1 MTSRRASHGLLGALS
16 AFLLLTAGGAAQA
29 PRDTSGGVIRVPVGT
44 ASISGVVVSA
54 ESGRPLRKA
63 RLLLNGQSRNAA
75 ASREDVATGDG
86 LSRAALT
93 DDQGQFTFDG
103 LPAGQF
109 TIEASR
115 DQYLPSSY
123 GQKKPGRPGTT
134 IDLGAAQHLQISIPL
149 TRGGVITGTV
159 VDELGEPLMNAR
171 VRAMRF
177 LLVNGFRRLRSASE
191 ARTDDRGVYRIFGLE
206 PGEYLLS
213 GTQPVSADGGEE
225 MQLAM
230 EELLTSLRTAAA
242 ARGSNLSSIAVPVPA
257 RATGAAQT
265 PFAPTFYPGVTSPGS
280 ASRLTV
286 EGGVER
292 SGVDIRLL
300 PIRTGTITGVV
311 SGAPDSNTR
320 VQVLLQNTDA
330 SAEPTTMTTNASA
343 TGEFVLPGVQ
353 PGSYMVYAQTLP
365 GQPQPVMVNGQ
376 RIVTPSGGDVRT
388 TNFARL
394 HGRTPVIV
402 EGERPSAIVITL
414 MPGRPIAGHVT
425 YDLRQPPTR
434 GTSTTISIAPIP
446 QNPQLPA
453 FNTSPQT
460 DVDSDGNFTLP
471 GIRPGRYILRASGPG
486 LLKSVMWS
494 GQDTLDVGLEVTAD
508 TDVSGVELT
517 MTDRPSTLSGTIT
530 TADGKPATDT
540 TIVVAPTNS
549 GLWRNGSRR
558 IATTRPTTD
567 GRYVIRGLP
576 AGEYYLAAVTD
587 VEAGEQFD
595 PEFLRAL
602 VGAAVTV
609 TMTDGGT
616 TTQGLRVGR

>member
-1 MTSRRASHGLLGALS
+1 MTPGRASHGLLGTLS
-16 AFLLLTAGGAAQA
+16 ALLLLTTGGAAQS
-29 PRDTSGGVIRVPVGT
+29 PRDASGGTVQSPVGT
-44 ASISGVVVSA
+44 ASISGVVISA
-54 ESGRPLRKA
+54 DAGRPLRNA
-63 RLLLNGQSRNAA
+63 RLTLNGQPTGATAGSG
-75 ASREDVATGDG
+75 ASISKTAV
-86 LSRAALT
+86 S

-109 TIEASR
+109 TLDAAR
-115 DQYLPSSY
+115 DPYLPSSY
-123 GQKKPGRPGTT
+123 GQKKPGRPGTP
-134 IDLGAAQHLQISIPL
+134 IDLAGTQHLRLSVPM
-149 TRGGVITGTV
+149 TRGGVITGMV

-177 LLVNGFRRLRSASE
+177 VLVNGFRRLRSAAE
-191 ARTDDRGVYRIFGLE
+191 VRTDDRGVYRIFGLE
-206 PGEYLLS
+206 PGEYLVS
-213 GTQPVSADGGEE
+213 GTQPSFSFGNGPGTNVTFTSVSGSAETPDIVFSTDGESFPLITRLD
-225 MQLAM
+225 Q
-230 EELLTSLRTAAA
+230 
-242 ARGSNLSSIAVPVPA
+242 
-257 RATGAAQT
+257 Q

-280 ASRLTV
+280 ALRIAV

-292 SGVDIRLL
+292 SGVDLRIL
-300 PIRTGTITGVV
+300 PLRTGIIQGVV
-311 SGAPDSNTR
+311 SGAADPNVR
-320 VQVLLQNTDA
+320 VQVLLQNTDPA
-330 SAEPTTMTTNASA
+330 AEPTTMTTNASS
-343 TGEFVLPGVQ
+343 TGEFTLRGVQ
-353 PGSYMVYAQTLP
+353 PGSYVVYAQTLP
-365 GQPQPVMVNGQ
+365 SRVQPLMVGAGRVVM
-376 RIVTPSGGDVRT
+376 PSDDVRT
-388 TNFARL
+388 TAFPRL

-402 EGERPSAIVITL
+402 DGERPSTVVITL
-414 MPGRPIAGHVT
+414 APGRPISGHVT
-425 YDLRQPPTR
+425 YALAQPPAR
-434 GTSTTISIAPIP
+434 GAATTISIAPIP

-460 DVDSDGNFTLP
+460 NVDADGNFTLP

-486 LLKSVMWS
+486 LLKSAMWG

-530 TADGKPATDT
+530 NADGKPANDM

-576 AGEYYLAAVTD
+576 AGEYSLAAVTD
-587 VEAGEQFD
+587 IEAGEQFD

-609 TMTDGGT
+609 TIADGGT
-616 TTQGLRVGR
+616 TSQGLRTGR

>member
-1 MTSRRASHGLLGALS
+1 MTHRRASHGLLGALLVL
-16 AFLLLTAGGAAQA
+16 LLLTAGGAAQA

-63 RLLLNGQSRNAA
+63 RLLLNGQSRTTATL
-75 ASREDVATGDG
+75 REGIATGDA

-103 LPAGQF
+103 LPAGEF

-123 GQKKPGRPGTT
+123 GQTRPGRPGTT
-134 IDLGAAQHLQISIPL
+134 IDLGAAQHLQIAIPL

-191 ARTDDRGVYRIFGLE
+191 VRTDDRGVYRLFGLE
-206 PGEYLLS
+206 PGEYLVS
-213 GTQPVSADGGEE
+213 GTQPLSADGGGEE

-230 EELLTSLRTAAA
+230 EELLTTLRTTAA
-242 ARGSNLSSIAVPVPA
+242 ARGGNLSSIAVPIPA
-257 RATGAAQT
+257 RGTGAIQT

-280 ASRLTV
+280 AGRLTV

-311 SGAPDSNTR
+311 SGAPDANAR

-343 TGEFVLPGVQ
+343 TGEFVLAGVQ

-376 RIVTPSGGDVRT
+376 RVVTPSGDVRT

-402 EGERPSAIVITL
+402 DGERPSTIVITL
-414 MPGRPIAGHVT
+414 APGRPIAGHVT
-425 YDLRQPPTR
+425 YDLRQSPAR
-434 GTSTTISIAPIP
+434 GTITTISIAPIP

-453 FNTSPQT
+453 FNTSPQAN
-460 DVDSDGNFTLP
+460 VDADGNFTLP
-471 GIRPGRYILRASGPG
+471 GIRPGRYILRATGPG
-486 LLKSVMWS
+486 LLKSAMWS

-530 TADGKPATDT
+530 TADGKPATGT

-609 TMTDGGT
+609 TITDGGT
-616 TTQGLRVGR
+616 TTQGLRTGR